1 MSRENHKNG
10 TSTLQCFNNAE
21 SRIGKQRLE
30 ELQSGCR
37 TGAYSPEILTAAC
50 KEFEFIEFWIL
61 LSVGQ
66 DKSFD
71 RMQILWELGEI
82 ERPAVSRSGFYR
94 FRRRFFAN
102 LDKELKE
109 SGAECEVI

>member
-1 MSRENHKNG
+1 MSRGKRRNG
-10 TSTLQCFNNAE
+10 TKT
-21 SRIGKQRLE
+21 IQRLNYVE
-30 ELQSGCR
+30 YGITEQRLAELQNGCR

-61 LSVGQ
+61 LSVRQ

-71 RMQILWELGEI
+71 RMQILWELGEM

-109 SGAECEVI
+109 RGA